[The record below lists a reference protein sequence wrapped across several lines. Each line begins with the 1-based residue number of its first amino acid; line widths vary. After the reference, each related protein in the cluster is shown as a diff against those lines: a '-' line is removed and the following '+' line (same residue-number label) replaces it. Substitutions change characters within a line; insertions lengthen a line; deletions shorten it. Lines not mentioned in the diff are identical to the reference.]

1 MYWTETV
8 EHSTFTD
15 IKTTING
22 ITCNIGSI
30 EKPYNF
36 DTIYMATGINNET
49 LRNGDSFI
57 FKDFEAAKNKVIE
70 CWEREMVNR

>member
-15 IKTTING
+15 VKTELNG
-22 ITCNIGSI
+22 VVMNIGSI
-30 EKPYNF
+30 ERPYHF
-36 DTIYMATGINNET
+36 DNMYIATGINNET

-57 FKDFEAAKNKVIE
+57 FGDFETAKNKVIE
-70 CWEREMVNR
+70 CWEREVVKK